1 MLLTLSE
8 TDTHSSLYRL
18 LVENSLGLMCVHD
31 LEGVLISI
39 NPAVAESLGYQLEAG
54 AGRNLRDFLAPAVRD
69 RFDDYLLRIQRDG
82 KDAGVMRLL
91 AQDGSERLWMYRN
104 TLHERPGAHSWVLGH
119 ALDITERVRMEGA
132 LKEARAQLRKANDE
146 LTLRV
151 EERTAELQAANQ
163 QLRTEME
170 QRQQAE
176 EELLNARK
184 LESVGVLA
192 GGIAHDFNNFL
203 TVVQGN
209 TELARMRL
217 DPADPVQEILEQT
230 ALACQRA
237 VFLSSQLLT
246 FSKGGE
252 PVRRP
257 VSVAQLVRDS
267 VNLARAGTSLSLEV
281 NIPED
286 LWSAEIDAGQIS
298 QVLHNV
304 LLNARQAMPDGGI
317 VEVRA
322 ENAVRDSGGM
332 ASPGAYVRISIR
344 DYGCGIPA
352 DVLPRVFDPYF
363 TTKQGGSGLGLA
375 TAYAIVSKHGGHI
388 SVASKPGEGTM
399 FTMDLPALQAGPMP
413 QIPAPAVLQRGSGRL
428 LVMDDE
434 EVLRKLLVRVLTEL
448 GYEVTC
454 ARDGAEAI
462 AQYEAQKA
470 SGRDFDAVL
479 LDLTVKGGMG
489 GIEAA
494 ARLKELDTS
503 AKLIVS
509 SGYSAAPVMADF
521 RRYGFDA
528 MIPKPWT
535 PAQVS
540 EVFRKVLV
548 TDPDPSPR

>member
-1 MLLTLSE
+1 
-8 TDTHSSLYRL
+8 
-18 LVENSLGLMCVHD
+18 
-31 LEGVLISI
+31 
-39 NPAVAESLGYQLEAG
+39 
-54 AGRNLRDFLAPAVRD
+54 
-69 RFDDYLLRIQRDG
+69 
-82 KDAGVMRLL
+82 
-91 AQDGSERLWMYRN
+91 
-104 TLHERPGAHSWVLGH
+104 
-119 ALDITERVRMEGA
+119 
-132 LKEARAQLRKANDE
+132 
-146 LTLRV
+146 
-151 EERTAELQAANQ
+151 
-163 QLRTEME
+163 
-170 QRQQAE
+170 
-176 EELLNARK
+176 
-184 LESVGVLA
+184 
-192 GGIAHDFNNFL
+192 
-203 TVVQGN
+203 
-209 TELARMRL
+209 
-217 DPADPVQEILEQT
+217 
-230 ALACQRA
+230 
-237 VFLSSQLLT
+237 
-246 FSKGGE
+246 
-252 PVRRP
+252 
-257 VSVAQLVRDS
+257 
-267 VNLARAGTSLSLEV
+267 
-281 NIPED
+281 
-286 LWSAEIDAGQIS
+286 
-298 QVLHNV
+298 
-304 LLNARQAMPDGGI
+304 
-317 VEVRA
+317 
-322 ENAVRDSGGM
+322 M

>member
-8 TDTHSSLYRL
+8 SDSQSSLYRL

-31 LEGVLISI
+31 IEGVLISI
-39 NPAVAESLGYQLEAG
+39 NPAVAESLGYRLEEG

-69 RFDDYLLRIQRDG
+69 RFDDYLLRIQRNG

-91 AQDGSERLWMYRN
+91 AKDGSERLWMYRN
-104 TLHERPGAHSWVLGH
+104 TLHERPGSHSWVLGH
-119 ALDITERVRMEGA
+119 ALDITERVRAEGA

-146 LTLRV
+146 LALRV
-151 EERTAELQAANQ
+151 EERTAELQAANR
-163 QLRTEME
+163 QLRMEME
-170 QRQQAE
+170 QRRQAE

-246 FSKGGE
+246 FAKGGE

-317 VEVRA
+317 IEVRA
-322 ENAVRDSGGM
+322 ENVVRDSGGM
-332 ASPGAYVRISIR
+332 ASPGAYLRISIR

-352 DVLPRVFDPYF
+352 DVLPRIFDPYF
-363 TTKQGGSGLGLA
+363 TTKPGGSGLGLA
-375 TAYAIVSKHGGHI
+375 TAYAIVSKHSGHI
-388 SVASKPGEGTM
+388 SVSSKPGEGTM
-399 FTMDLPALQAGPMP
+399 FTMDLPALQPGPMP
-413 QIPAPAVLQRGSGRL
+413 QIPAPAVLHRGSGRL

-448 GYEVTC
+448 GYEVVC

-462 AQYEAQKA
+462 AQYEAQKT

-540 EVFRKVLV
+540 EVFRIVLV
-548 TDPDPSPR
+548 EERNRSSR